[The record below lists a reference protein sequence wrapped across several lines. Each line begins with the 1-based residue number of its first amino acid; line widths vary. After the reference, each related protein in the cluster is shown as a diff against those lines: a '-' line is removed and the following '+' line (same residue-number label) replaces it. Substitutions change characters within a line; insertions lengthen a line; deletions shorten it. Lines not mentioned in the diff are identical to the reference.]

1 MAESSPHRLTPA
13 EHDELRH
20 LAAARRDRIDAA
32 LVGLGLGTEQIATMR
47 PFFDEHGGLTQI
59 PMQRAK
65 RLVLLDILSQR
76 FLPGQLYSEGR
87 VNLILGQFNSDW
99 AALRRY
105 LVDEDFLDR
114 RDGFYWRTGGTFDIG
129 FDEG

>member
-1 MAESSPHRLTPA
+1 MAESSPRRLTPA
-13 EHDELRH
+13 EHDERRRV
-20 LAAARRDRIDAA
+20 AAARRAQIETA
-32 LVGLGLGTEQIATMR
+32 LVKLGLDAEHLGTMR
-47 PFFDEHGGLTQI
+47 PFFDEHGVLTQI
-59 PMQRAK
+59 PMHRAK
-65 RLVLLDILSQR
+65 RLVLLDLLSQR
-76 FLPGQLYSEGR
+76 FVPGQLYSEGR

-129 FDEG
+129 DGPA

>member
-1 MAESSPHRLTPA
+1 MAESSRHHLTPE
-13 EHDELRH
+13 EHHERRH
-20 LAAARRDRIDAA
+20 LAAARRDLIDAA
-32 LVGLGLGTEQIATMR
+32 LVKLGLGAEHLATMR
-47 PFFDEHGGLTQI
+47 PFFDEHGALTQI
-59 PMQRAK
+59 PMQRSK
-65 RLVLLDILSQR
+65 RLVLLDLLSQR
-76 FLPGQLYSEGR
+76 FLPGQLYSEAR

-129 FDEG
+129 EAPT

>member
-1 MAESSPHRLTPA
+1 MADSSRHRLTPA
-13 EHDELRH
+13 EHDERRQA
-20 LAAARRDRIDAA
+20 AAARRDRIDAA
-32 LVGLGLGTEQIATMR
+32 LVELGLDAEHLATMR
-47 PFFDEHGGLTQI
+47 PFFDEHGALTQI

-65 RLVLLDILSQR
+65 RLVLLDLLSQR

-87 VNLILGQFNSDW
+87 VNLLLGQFNSDW

-114 RDGFYWRTGGTFDIG
+114 RDGFYWRTGGTFDI
-129 FDEG
+129 DDDDR